1 LVLDEA
7 TSSVDA
13 ESEQAIQ
20 QALKALTRGRT
31 TIAIAHRL
39 STLRDAHRILVFDR
53 GRLVEQGS
61 HEQLIAENGR
71 YAKLVRLQSQT
82 SPKASID
89 DLIEKADDAS
99 ADDAKATAEQHAA
112 NEAKKFLPRW
122 LLPNDAE
129 ICAGARDT
137 MTVTINASSSHPSPR
152 GGGVMANGTRLD
164 AAASLPNPPH
174 QGEGATNL
182 GSTYRG
188 VFAVNLFP
196 ATNPEDYISLRIWT
210 RDGEQQEVGI
220 LRNLNEWPEEAQRL
234 VRSALDRRYFLQ
246 TIIGVDSLRVELGH
260 LHGEVRTPH
269 GPRRFTMRWSQSQV
283 QDFGE
288 RGKMLLDLDDNRFLV
303 PDVATLPPKERE
315 LFQRYVYW

>member
-1 LVLDEA
+1 M
-7 TSSVDA
+7 
-13 ESEQAIQ
+13 
-20 QALKALTRGRT
+20 
-31 TIAIAHRL
+31 
-39 STLRDAHRILVFDR
+39 FDR

-89 DLIEKADDAS
+89 DLLEKADEPATAES
-99 ADDAKATAEQHAA
+99 KAAADDAAA
-112 NEAKKFLPRW
+112 NDAKKFLPHW
-122 LLPNDAE
+122 LLPGDAE
-129 ICAGARDT
+129 ICVGARDT
-137 MTVTINASSSHPSPR
+137 MTVVLADDKVH
-152 GGGVMANGTRLD
+152 
-164 AAASLPNPPH
+164 
-174 QGEGATNL
+174 
-182 GSTYRG
+182 RG

-196 ATNPEDYISLRIWT
+196 ATNPEDYISLRVWT

-220 LRNLNEWPEEAQRL
+220 LRNLKEWPEEAQRL

-246 TIIGVDSLRVELGH
+246 TIEGVDAINLELGH
-260 LHGEVRTPH
+260 LHCEVRTPH

-303 PDVATLPPKERE
+303 PDVQTLPPKERE